1 MNAALRVCASCEW
14 IFIGDGGCPKCG
26 FASYSAFY
34 TYGKKAYRYRITQGP
49 WKLKKLCRYESEL
62 DKEIAQSLEP
72 PKPKE
77 IKF

>member
-1 MNAALRVCASCEW
+1 MQAKLRVCAKCEW
-14 IFIGDGGCPKCG
+14 IFKGEKDCPKCG

-34 TYGKKAYRYRITQGP
+34 TYGKKAYRYKVTQEP
-49 WKLKKLCRYESEL
+49 WKNKKLCRYESEL